1 MAGAHDLHED
11 ARKDGGQPNDSLFA
25 VRTVLPSLIVLFAVI
40 ATGYLILD
48 RLSMMDERMAGSDAR
63 IEQLADQADRAV
75 VAANSAVETAD
86 TALTRAEGAEQ
97 NAAEAALTRE
107 AALESRRA
115 AEAMAAEAEAM
126 AAEAEEV
133 ARVATEEAGRARA
146 DLERL
151 EQERQEELDR
161 LQAAL
166 GAIVETR
173 RTALGLVM
181 NFGSDAIEF
190 GFDIADL
197 SGEDRELLSRVA
209 GILLT
214 SSGFSVAVYGHT
226 DDVGTDE
233 YNQTLSERRA
243 RSVRDYLV
251 EAGVSP
257 DIVSTLGYGKSSPRV
272 EGTTPEARA
281 MNRRVEIA
289 IIDVNLGPARA
300 IAEP

>member
-1 MAGAHDLHED
+1 MAGAHDLHEE
-11 ARKDGGQPNDSLFA
+11 ARKDGGQPDDSLFA
-25 VRTVLPSLIVLFAVI
+25 MRTVLPSLIVLFAVI

-48 RLSMMDERMAGSDAR
+48 RLSMMDERMAGFDGR
-63 IEQLADQADRAV
+63 IEQLADQAERAV
-75 VAANSAVETAD
+75 VAANSAVESAD

-97 NAAEAALTRE
+97 NAAEAARTRE

-115 AEAMAAEAEAM
+115 AEAM

-190 GFDIADL
+190 GFDSADL
-197 SGEDRELLSRVA
+197 GGEDRELLSRVA

-257 DIVSTLGYGKSSPRV
+257 DIVSTLGYGKSSPRD

>member
-115 AEAMAAEAEAM
+115 AEAI

-272 EGTTPEARA
+272 EGTTSEARA

>member
-1 MAGAHDLHED
+1 MASDHDLNREVP
-11 ARKDGGQPNDSLFA
+11 RNGGQPNDSRFVLG
-25 VRTVLPSLIVLFAVI
+25 TVLPSLIVLFAVI
-40 ATGYLILD
+40 AIGYLMLD
-48 RLSMMDERMAGSDAR
+48 RLSMIDERMAGFDAR
-63 IEQLADQADRAV
+63 IEQLADRAELAV
-75 VAANSAVETAD
+75 AAANSARDVAD
-86 TALTRAEGAEQ
+86 TALTRAAGAEQ
-97 NAAEAALTRE
+97 NAAEAARTRE
-107 AALESRRA
+107 VAVESRQA
-115 AEAMAAEAEAM
+115 AEAM

-133 ARVATEEAGRARA
+133 ARAATEEASRARA

-190 GFDIADL
+190 GFDSADL
-197 SGEDRELLSRVA
+197 GGEDRELLSRVA

-214 SSGFSVAVYGHT
+214 SSGYSVAVYGHT

-289 IIDVNLGPARA
+289 VIDVNLGPAQA
-300 IAEP
+300 IGEP

>member
-25 VRTVLPSLIVLFAVI
+25 MRTVLPSLIVLFAVI

-48 RLSMMDERMAGSDAR
+48 RLSMMDERMAGFDGR
-63 IEQLADQADRAV
+63 IEQLADQAERAV

-115 AEAMAAEAEAM
+115 AEAM

>member
-115 AEAMAAEAEAM
+115 AEAI